1 MASGDIF
8 SDMCL
13 GVSTSLVTVT
23 PTADSCITWIAG
35 DNNGN
40 SQIWGVGSGGSF
52 QMNMDGGETGSN
64 SAPNKINFMG
74 MKMFITTSQRFGFK
88 SGSGTFFASYSGIEI

>member
-23 PTADSCITWIAG
+23 PTADSVITWISG
-35 DNNGN
+35 DDDPN
-40 SQIWGVGSGGSF
+40 SQIWGVGSAGSYQMRMAGG
-52 QMNMDGGETGSN
+52 DGGN
-64 SAPNKINFMG
+64 NPNLSKINFIG
-74 MKMFITTSQRFGFK
+74 MKMFITSSQRFGFK
-88 SGSGTFFASYSGIEI
+88 SGSGTIFASYSGMEL